1 MWILVHANGHLY
13 LATMI
18 QVVLYWRSL
27 SSALPSSPSIKTV
40 LMITLTGTFVPARIG
55 PVLAQCVSDYSLKI
69 FFQQTYQE
77 QLFQHVLNSDCL
89 HAAWIHTLWLGRY
102 EIWIRLPTQN
112 ETIPGSFC
120 LPTYYSWIFL
130 KDNISWMFFSCNGE
144 PNHLTFA
151 LLQYLNQERM
161 AGTSCKV
168 ILHFSQFSHT
178 MLS

>member
-102 EIWIRLPTQN
+102 EIWIRLPTRN

-130 KDNISWMFFSCNGE
+130 KDNISWMFFHAMVNRTIW
-144 PNHLTFA
+144 HLHFCSIWIRKEW
-151 LLQYLNQERM
+151 L
-161 AGTSCKV
+161 GSCKV
-168 ILHFSQFSHT
+168 IPHFSQFSHT